1 MWSGC
6 PRFIRS
12 MRGFNHKEF
21 FLLCVHDSHDMIAM
35 FPQLVKF
42 LPISPFLAPRG
53 YTGHIPE
60 SEYRDCGTATI
71 HQANSSRAHLCLID
85 PSTVPDNVD

>member
-1 MWSGC
+1 
-6 PRFIRS
+6 

-42 LPISPFLAPRG
+42 LSIFDRANQK
-53 YTGHIPE
+53 
-60 SEYRDCGTATI
+60 SEREEKK
-71 HQANSSRAHLCLID
+71 SHLW
-85 PSTVPDNVD
+85 